1 MKYSLV
7 AVLMFVGVKML
18 IVHFVEIPALLSLAI
33 ILFILAMGIV
43 FSIINK
49 DKKKA

>member
-1 MKYSLV
+1 
-7 AVLMFVGVKML
+7 MFVGVKML